1 MSNLALYRKY
11 RSRTFDEMVGQ
22 DNITNALRSQIV
34 SGRIS
39 HAYLFT
45 GTRGTGKTS
54 CAKILSRAVN
64 CLNPKNGNPCN
75 ECEACLAALGETT
88 MDIVEM
94 DAASNNGVDNIRQL
108 RDECRYSPASM
119 KKRVYIIDEVHMLS
133 AGAFNALLKT
143 LEEPPE
149 HTIFV
154 LATTDVY
161 KVPITILS
169 RCQRYDFRRIDGKV
183 IFDHIKKIAY
193 KEGFKIE
200 DDAAQLIAKLG
211 DGSMRDAISL
221 LDRCLSENDTITYES
236 AVASL
241 SLPQNEL
248 IGSLWNAI
256 CTEDVSGAL
265 TWFNNAYAEGR
276 DIVSVF
282 DNILSLIRDIYIIK
296 SVKDVSNIT
305 LASSFTV
312 KELNELAK
320 DVTPALLDYF
330 IETINNTLSKLTRTS
345 ARKMDGEVCLIKL
358 CSRAVP
364 QAASVAVK
372 PVSNVKIEAPKPA
385 KVPQP
390 VDNDTAPF
398 ADEKPPLPDEP
409 PAFTDDDAP
418 PFDIPPEQQ
427 TQTKPKM
434 NIPHIPKIEVPQSEI
449 KKSAPSPDNFKKEFM
464 AKLGSAVNVAIR
476 QFLNGATIIPNGGA
490 VAVVCDKDYID
501 LLNRPSVTN
510 ALNNTANEMGFT
522 AATIT
527 DKMPKG
533 AGDNKE
539 EENKVSSGMDEL
551 LEKARKLGLMQ

>member
-64 CLNPKNGNPCN
+64 CLNPHNGNPCN

-133 AGAFNALLKT
+133 SGAFNALLKT

-154 LATTDVY
+154 LATTEIH

-193 KEGFKIE
+193 KEGFTIE
-200 DDAAQLIAKLG
+200 DEAAQLIAKLG

-221 LDRCLSENDTITYES
+221 LDRCLSENDVITYDN
-236 AVASL
+236 AVRSL

-248 IGSLWNAI
+248 IGGIWNAI

-265 TWFNNAYAEGR
+265 TLFNNAYAEGR
-276 DIVSVF
+276 DIISVF

-320 DVTPALLDYF
+320 DVTPSLLDYF
-330 IETINNTLSKLTRTS
+330 IDTINNTLSKLTRTS

-358 CSRAVP
+358 CSRVV
-364 QAASVAVK
+364 ASEAPVSVK
-372 PVSNVKIEAPKPA
+372 PATAAVKIEAPKPA
-385 KVPQP
+385 AKAPQA
-390 VDNDTAPF
+390 VESDDAPPF
-398 ADEKPPLPDEP
+398 TDADA
-409 PAFTDDDAP
+409 PALTDDDAP
-418 PFDIPPEQQ
+418 PFDIPAEQE
-427 TQTKPKM
+427 KPKL
-434 NIPHIPKIEVPQSEI
+434 NIPHIPKIEVPKSEI
-449 KKSAPSPDNFKKEFM
+449 KKAAPSPDNFKKDFM
-464 AKLGSAVNVAIR
+464 AKLGSKVNVAIR
-476 QFLNGATIIPNGGA
+476 QFLNNATILPNGGA

-510 ALNNTANEMGFT
+510 ALNETASEMGFT

-527 DKMPKG
+527 DKMPKSLK
-533 AGDNKE
+533 GDDE
-539 EENKVSSGMDEL
+539 PKVSTGMDEL
-551 LEKARKLGLMQ
+551 MEKARKLGLMK

>member
-75 ECEACLAALGETT
+75 ECDACLAALNETT

-133 AGAFNALLKT
+133 SGAFNALLKT

-154 LATTDVY
+154 LATTEIH

-200 DDAAQLIAKLG
+200 DEATQLIAKLG

-221 LDRCLSENDTITYES
+221 LDRCLSENDTITYDN
-236 AVASL
+236 AVRSL

-248 IGSLWNAI
+248 LTGIWNAI
-256 CTEDVSGAL
+256 CSEDVSGAL

-320 DVTPALLDYF
+320 DVTPGLLDYF
-330 IETINNTLSKLTRTS
+330 IETINSTLSKLTRTS

-358 CSRAVP
+358 CSRAAGTP
-364 QAASVAVK
+364 APVAVK
-372 PVSNVKIEAPKPA
+372 PVSNAKIEVPKTKAPQA
-385 KVPQP
+385 
-390 VDNDTAPF
+390 VDSDTAPF
-398 ADEKPPLPDEP
+398 ADEKPPLPEEP
-409 PAFTDDDAP
+409 PMFTDDDAP
-418 PFDIPPEQQ
+418 PFDIPPEQTPQ
-427 TQTKPKM
+427 KPKL

-449 KKSAPSPDNFKKEFM
+449 KKSAPSSDNFKKEFM
-464 AKLGSAVNVAIR
+464 AKLGSGVNVAIR
-476 QFLNGATIIPNGGA
+476 QFLNNATIIPNGGA

-510 ALNNTANEMGFT
+510 ALNNTAKEMGFT

-527 DKMPKG
+527 DKMPKI
-533 AGDNKE
+533 AGSGQE
-539 EENKVSSGMDEL
+539 EKKASSGMDEL
-551 LEKARKLGLMQ
+551 LEKARKLGLMH

>member
-154 LATTDVY
+154 LATTEIH

-193 KEGFKIE
+193 KEGFRIE

-320 DVTPALLDYF
+320 DVTPSLLDYF

-364 QAASVAVK
+364 QAVPVAVK

-385 KVPQP
+385 NAPQA

-427 TQTKPKM
+427 TQAKPKM

-533 AGDNKE
+533 AGGNKE
-539 EENKVSSGMDEL
+539 EENKASSGMDEL